1 MCRLAQKGALTVLTE
16 EEIEAAAR
24 AALSWPAS
32 MAHSWCKMVIA
43 TELTRYLE
51 MIRDGEASV
60 EDG

>member
-24 AALSWPAS
+24 AALSWPAG
-32 MAHSWCKMVIA
+32 MAHSWRKTVVA